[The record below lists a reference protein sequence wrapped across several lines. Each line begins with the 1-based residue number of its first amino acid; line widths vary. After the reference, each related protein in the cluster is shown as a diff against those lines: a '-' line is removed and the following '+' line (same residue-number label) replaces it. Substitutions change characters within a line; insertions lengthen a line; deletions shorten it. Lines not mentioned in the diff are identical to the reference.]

1 MRTLRLF
8 PYGTCGETLP
18 GRYSFHLPQN
28 LGDWAES
35 EDEGQ
40 PIQPSFL
47 FRMMLFRNS
56 VLSWSSQTASNFQN
70 HSQLIFRE
78 VK

>member
-35 EDEGQ
+35 IDEGQ
-40 PIQPSFL
+40 SIQPSFIVSKQSHSRRHSASPRHL
-47 FRMMLFRNS
+47 N
-56 VLSWSSQTASNFQN
+56 LSSSRYNF
-70 HSQLIFRE
+70 SDLSER
-78 VK
+78 

>member
-35 EDEGQ
+35 IDEGQ
-40 PIQPSFL
+40 SIQPSFL
-47 FRMMLFRNS
+47 AYKRFRSRRHSASPRHLN
-56 VLSWSSQTASNFQN
+56 LSSSRYNHYDSNE
-70 HSQLIFRE
+70 R
-78 VK
+78 